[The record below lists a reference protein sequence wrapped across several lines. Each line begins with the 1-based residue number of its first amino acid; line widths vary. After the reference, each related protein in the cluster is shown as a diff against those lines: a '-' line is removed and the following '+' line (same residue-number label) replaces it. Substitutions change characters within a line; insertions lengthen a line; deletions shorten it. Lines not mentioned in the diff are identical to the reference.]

1 VEGFSLLEIPRL
13 GSRLRLLVT
22 KALELDIKDQ
32 GPLQQDLIRTEEED
46 LDPEVLTKNPQALKS
61 LDTRLE
67 VVTEELLVRVKFN
80 KDQLIPAEFRLVEVT
95 EEGKDQARVQ
105 LTDIRKL
112 EEVNRVAQEELMEQ
126 AVEDRFI
133 TKKDLTMTRA
143 IVDDILD
150 LDLVIIPVLRQFKD
164 RQLRTLR
171 LRAHHLKDLPNA
183 SISGLIRTTDG
194 SAKILLL

>member
-1 VEGFSLLEIPRL
+1 MKLEEGFSLPEIRRR
-13 GSRLRLLVT
+13 GSRSRLLVT
-22 KALELDIKDQ
+22 KVLELDIKDQ
-32 GPLQQDLIRTEEED
+32 GPPQQDLIRTEEED

-80 KDQLIPAEFRLVEVT
+80 KDQLIPAEFRLAEVT

-143 IVDDILD
+143 IGDDILD
-150 LDLVIIPVLRQFKD
+150 LDLVIIPVLRQFRDLRLKD
-164 RQLRTLR
+164 R
-171 LRAHHLKDLPNA
+171 HLKDPLSA
-183 SISGLIRTTDG
+183 SMYGLMRKTTG
-194 SAKILLL
+194 CAKILLL